1 VKFTREYLHHRW
13 GYRFGSRCYWVRIYE
28 GKPGDAP
35 VVVCSP
41 PTEVGGADEASEASR
56 YLAAEVVR
64 EFFADG
70 LPDLPRPLL
79 WIEHRPGRRRR
90 STGRYYLL
98 SFATYHPK
106 TEGLGFV
113 KCVTLGAP
121 EREPLT
127 PEEVSVLTGEEG
139 SRPGR

>member
-1 VKFTREYLHHRW
+1 MNLAREYMHHRS
-13 GYRFGSRCYWVRIYE
+13 GYRFGTGCYWVRIYE
-28 GKPGDAP
+28 GEPGDAP

-41 PTEVGGADEASEASR
+41 SMEIGSAHEVTEASR

-64 EFFADG
+64 EFFANG

-90 STGRYYLL
+90 GPGRYHLL
-98 SFATYHPK
+98 GFATYDPK
-106 TEGLGFV
+106 PEGLGFFKRV
-113 KCVTLGAP
+113 ALGAA

-127 PEEVSVLTGEEG
+127 PEEVVVLTGEE
-139 SRPGR
+139 RWPGP

>member
-1 VKFTREYLHHRW
+1 MKLAREYMHHRS
-13 GYRFGSRCYWVRIYE
+13 GYRFGSRCHWVRIYE
-28 GKPGDAP
+28 GAPGDAP

-41 PTEVGGADEASEASR
+41 STENGSADDTAEASG

-90 STGRYYLL
+90 APDRYFLL
-98 SFATYHPK
+98 CFATYRPRP
-106 TEGLGFV
+106 EGPGFV
-113 KCVTLGAP
+113 KRVSLGPP
-121 EREPLT
+121 EREPLS
-127 PEEVSVLTGEEG
+127 PEEVALLTGEEP
-139 SRPGR
+139 RPGP